1 MTVLLLLL
9 AAAIG
14 VGLLLGVLAKMPPL
28 QILAQ
33 CAAMSF
39 AAIVFFGLVSLL

>member
-9 AAAIG
+9 AASIL

-28 QILAQ
+28 EILAQ

-39 AAIVFFGLVSLL
+39 AAVVFFGLVSLL